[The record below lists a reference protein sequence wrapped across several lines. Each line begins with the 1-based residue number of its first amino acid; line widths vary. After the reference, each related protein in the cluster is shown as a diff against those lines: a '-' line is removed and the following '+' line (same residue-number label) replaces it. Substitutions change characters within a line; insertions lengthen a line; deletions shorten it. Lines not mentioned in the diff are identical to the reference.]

1 MNGQDEQRG
10 ENLCASEDEYQHED
24 ESRSTGR
31 GKEERG
37 ECRDGFDL
45 IADEDHDAGH
55 ASDASDYANRRGE
68 RRGQVDKRR
77 KRNVRRGEPLPHLHG
92 SSTLVHVLRKE
103 VLTTTI

>member
-10 ENLCASEDEYQHED
+10 ENLCASEDEYQHEH

-55 ASDASDYANRRGE
+55 ASDVSDYANRRGE
-68 RRGQVDKRR
+68 RRGWGRQKKKKKCALRGAAAPSPWVVDSCPCA
-77 KRNVRRGEPLPHLHG
+77 EEG
-92 SSTLVHVLRKE
+92 SINKND
-103 VLTTTI
+103 